1 VKGSHEFAELK
12 QLYALKTG
20 RKLRTAQLHAKT
32 GHPDWVQFVSV
43 HAGKALKAEEPT
55 KEQAQALSLSVEGL
69 TADASLGGKSRD
81 AGEPGDGQG
90 KGGAVCLVAPEAM
103 RKPEAMRSVEE
114 HVECEAWECFV
125 EACEQRRLAMLRGD
139 AMAAVGFVKIAGDAQ
154 KSYYLARDK
163 RVRAEVEMGRLKPV
177 SAWHGMK
184 AALAK
189 IAGLI
194 QNLEEIGAAAN
205 PANPM
210 LARGAITTWKHT
222 KFVPEVERLLREVE
236 GTLAA
241 A

>member
-12 QLYALKTG
+12 QLYAHKTG

-43 HAGKALKAEEPT
+43 HAGKALKKEEPT
-55 KEQAQALSLSVEGL
+55 REQAQALVLSVEGL
-69 TADASLGGKSRD
+69 TGEQELLGGKSARD
-81 AGEPGDGQG
+81 AG
-90 KGGAVCLVAPEAM
+90 ARVMCTAAPEAM
-103 RKPEAMRSVEE
+103 KKPAELRTVEE
-114 HVECEAWECFV
+114 YAECEAWEGLV
-125 EACEQRRLAMLRGD
+125 QANEQRRLAMLKGD
-139 AMAAVGFVKIAGDAQ
+139 PMVAVGFVKIAGDAL
-154 KSYYLARDK
+154 KTYHLARDK
-163 RVRAEVEMGRLKPV
+163 RVRAEIEMGRLKPV
-177 SAWHGMK
+177 SAWHGVK

-189 IAGLI
+189 IAGLL

-222 KFVPEVERLLREVE
+222 KFVPEVERLQREVE